1 MPRDGMEERIEELL
15 GGLQKVDAPLGFEE
29 RVMRRI
35 TGSGSGE
42 RSRGPM
48 LLLGLKFAVPAA
60 VLLLM
65 GAMFV
70 FFGGR
75 EPDVASVPPV
85 PEGQIV
91 TSHSEELP
99 QTTETASL
107 GSSSSDQMPGSPKAS
122 ASRPSNG
129 SAGPRPGVNSEDI
142 ALQGP
147 GETFTPP
154 GLDERVPNVDPSTVP
169 PGGGVNIRDVLSFI
183 GVSADCGHD
192 GCRVTS
198 LSNGSLAQR
207 AKLGVGDRIVSIDG
221 RPINDS
227 TSFSGPKSFKS
238 FQVVRGGRTL
248 TLLLTS
254 N

>member
-1 MPRDGMEERIEELL
+1 MQRDGMEERIEELL

-42 RSRGPM
+42 RSRGPA
-48 LLLGLKFAVPAA
+48 LLLALKFAVPAA

-65 GAMFV
+65 GAMFL

-91 TSHSEELP
+91 TPHSEELS

-107 GSSSSDQMPGSPKAS
+107 GSSSSDQTPRSPKAS
-122 ASRPSNG
+122 ASRRSNG
-129 SAGPRPGVNSEDI
+129 STGPRTGVNSEDI
-142 ALQGP
+142 AVQGP

-154 GLDERVPNVDPSTVP
+154 GLDARVPNVDPSTVP
-169 PGGGVNIRDVLSFI
+169 PGGGNIRDVLSFI
-183 GVSADCGHD
+183 GISADCGRD

-198 LSNGSLAQR
+198 LSNGSLADR
-207 AKLGVGDRIVSIDG
+207 AKLNVGDRIVLIDG

-227 TSFSGPKSFKS
+227 TSFSGPTSFKS
-238 FQVVRGGRTL
+238 FQVVRGGRSINL
-248 TLLLTS
+248 SLGS